1 MSYGGHMED
10 GGKRGHMAD
19 WVNSFKKFLNWA
31 DRDRDQT
38 FKKVLRNFYKLKL

>member
-1 MSYGGHMED
+1 MGD
-10 GGKRGHMAD
+10 GGERGHMAD